1 MTIHLLQDKSAA
13 LTGTLAD
20 WASARGYSLNAVRLD
35 SNEQLPELFEVDLLV
50 CLDQQSSSAPAAQQ
64 LLEACQLA
72 GRPVLTNAGA
82 YIGTMELATE
92 LDRLATLPRH
102 NYRRIDCGYYD
113 HIELSIIRRTR
124 RPVRIRTFSGFE
136 ELTDALL
143 TDTRTVRGEEY
154 VQVDGRGWVRADWVE
169 LVGVSLDG
177 SCATE

>member
-1 MTIHLLQDKSAA
+1 MTIHLIQNEDAA
-13 LTGTLAD
+13 LRSAVAD
-20 WASARGYSLNAVRLD
+20 WAEVRKRSLKVVRLD
-35 SNEQLPELFEVDLLV
+35 SDEQLPELFEVDLLV
-50 CLDQQSSSAPAAQQ
+50 FLDAPSSSSPAAQQ